1 MNNRHWHMESEKNC
15 THHYLLPATGI
26 TVEGVCKHCGHTRVF
41 DNSIPET
48 TYGGGS
54 MTGGKAQAMVEAKRK
69 RRGIVL
75 EPKSPLGWVL

>member
-1 MNNRHWHMESEKNC
+1 MTAC

-26 TVEGVCKHCGHTRVF
+26 TVTGVCKHCGHEREF

-48 TYGGGS
+48 T
-54 MTGGKAQAMVEAKRK
+54 MGGKITAGMHQARDKASAK

-75 EPKSPLGWVL
+75 DPRSPLDWVL